1 MKLIPLY
8 LVQTKTSFLMNR
20 SIKKVAILGSG
31 IMGSRIACHFANIG
45 VQVLLLDIVPKE
57 LTAEEQ
63 AKGLLLDSPLVKN
76 RIVNLAFQQTL
87 RSKPAS
93 LYHAKFAANIQL
105 GNFDDHL
112 SDITDADWIME
123 VVVENLAIKKS
134 LYDRVEQFR
143 KAGTLI
149 TSNTSGIPIHLMAEG
164 RSADFQAHFCGTH
177 FFNPPRYLRLLE
189 IIPTPKTDPAVI
201 EFLLT
206 YGETQLGKATVLC
219 KDTPAF
225 IANRIG
231 VYSMMQTMKVVEE
244 LGLSVE
250 QVDKLTS
257 KVVGRPKSGTFRLS
271 DVVGLDTT
279 VHVAN
284 NLLAALTEDES
295 KSIFELPSM
304 MQKLMANKWLG
315 DKTGQGFY
323 KKTKDEKG
331 KTVILSLDLKT
342 FEYRAAERVSFETL
356 ERSKAVDNLTDRFE
370 LLLNGKDL
378 AGEFY
383 RKTILDGF
391 RYASN
396 RVPEIADDLV
406 KIDQAICAG
415 FGWEMGVF
423 ETWDAIGVEKANAM
437 MAELG
442 LNPAPWVS
450 EMLALGHSTFYKTA
464 GGKRLYYDLASK
476 SYQAIPGQEKQISLQ
491 ILKPTNTVFKNDDAP
506 LIGLS
511 DGIVGLEFHSKMNTM
526 GQGVLEGLACAI
538 ETAEKDFR
546 GLVIGNESNEAFS
559 AGANLGMLYMFG
571 IEKKFDEVNQM
582 IATFQESMMRVRY
595 SSIPVVVAPHTLA
608 LGGGCEINLH
618 ADKIVAHSGLYMG
631 LVEVGVGLIPAGGGT
646 KEMALRMGDAR
657 RSGDVELNRLQQ
669 AFMNIATA
677 KVSTSAHE
685 ALEMNYLRT
694 QDRIVLNRSQ
704 VISEAKKEAML
715 LAEAGYVQKN
725 RRSDVW
731 VEGKQGLALFKA
743 GIQGMLMGRYI
754 SEHDALIANKLAF
767 AICGGDLDAP
777 QQVTEQYLLDLE
789 REAFLSLTGEQ
800 KTMERIGSLLSG
812 GKPLRN

>member
-1 MKLIPLY
+1 
-8 LVQTKTSFLMNR
+8 MNR
-20 SIKKVAILGSG
+20 AIKKVAILGSG

-45 VQVLLLDIVPKE
+45 VQVLLLDIAPQT
-57 LTAEEQ
+57 LSPEEE
-63 AKGLLLDSPLVKN
+63 AKGLRLEHPSVRN
-76 RIVNLAFQQTL
+76 RIVNAAFQQTIKA
-87 RSKPAS
+87 KPAS
-93 LYHAKFAANIQL
+93 LYSSGFANNIKL
-105 GNFDDHL
+105 GNFDDNL
-112 SDITDADWIME
+112 SEISSADWIME
-123 VVVENLAIKKS
+123 VVVENLAIKQS
-134 LYDRVEQFR
+134 LYEKVEKFR
-143 KAGTLI
+143 TPGTLV
-149 TSNTSGIPIHLMAEG
+149 TSNTSGIPIHLMSEG
-164 RSADFQAHFCGTH
+164 RSADFQQHFCGTH
-177 FFNPPRYLRLLE
+177 FFNPPRYLRLFE
-189 IIPTPKTDPAVI
+189 VIPGPKTDPAI
-201 EFLLT
+201 LEFLLS
-206 YGETQLGKATVLC
+206 YGETQLGKTAVLC

-244 LGLSVE
+244 LGLTVE

-284 NLLAALTEDES
+284 NLKAALVNDES
-295 KSIFELPSM
+295 KEIFNLPVM
-304 MQKLMANKWLG
+304 LQRLMENKWLG

-342 FEYRAAERVSFETL
+342 FEYRAAERVNFETL
-356 ERSKAVDNLTDRFE
+356 DRSKAIDNLADRFA
-370 LLLNGKDL
+370 LLLAGQDL

-396 RVPEIADDLV
+396 RIPEIADDLV

-423 ETWDAIGVEKANAM
+423 ETWDAIGVVQGIELMKA
-437 MAELG
+437 EG
-442 LNPAPWVS
+442 LAPAAWVT
-450 EMLALGHSTFYKTA
+450 EMVAAGNTTFYKVE
-464 GGKRLYYDLASK
+464 GGKRMFYDIATK
-476 SYQAIPGQEKQISLQ
+476 KYQAIPGAEKQINLQ
-491 ILKPTNTVFKNDDAP
+491 ILKPTKTVSSNDDMHIVD
-506 LIGLS
+506 LG
-511 DGIVGLEFHSKMNTM
+511 DGILGLEFHSKMNTM
-526 GQGVLEGLACAI
+526 GQGVLEGIQEAI
-538 ETAEKDFR
+538 ATAEKDFQ

-559 AGANLGMLYMFG
+559 AGANLGMLFMFAM
-571 IEKKFDEVNQM
+571 EQKFDDINTM
-582 IATFQESMMRVRY
+582 IATFQETMMRVRY
-595 SSIPVVVAPHTLA
+595 SGIPVVVAPHTLA

-618 ADKIVAHSGLYMG
+618 ADKIVAHAELYMG

-657 RSGDVELNRLQQ
+657 RAGDVELNRLQE

-677 KVSTSAHE
+677 RVSTSAHE
-685 ALEMNYLRT
+685 ARDMNYLRA
-694 QDRIVLNRSQ
+694 QDRIVLNRNQ
-704 VISEAKKEAML
+704 VISEAKREA
-715 LAEAGYVQKN
+715 LALADAGYVQKA
-725 RRSDVW
+725 RRNDVW

-754 SEHDALIANKLAF
+754 SEHDALIANKLAY

-777 QQVTEQYLLDLE
+777 QVVSETYLLDLE
-789 REAFLSLTGEQ
+789 REAFLSLCGEK
-800 KTMERIGSLLSG
+800 KTMDRIQSLLGG
-812 GKPLRN
+812 GKPRRN

>member
-1 MKLIPLY
+1 
-8 LVQTKTSFLMNR
+8 MNR

-45 VQVLLLDIVPKE
+45 VQVLLLDIAPKE
-57 LTAEEQ
+57 LNAEEE
-63 AKGLLLDSPLVKN
+63 AKGLSLESPLVKN

-87 RSKPAS
+87 KSKPAS
-93 LYHAKFAANIQL
+93 LYQAGFAANIQL
-105 GNFDDHL
+105 GNFDDNL
-112 SDITDADWIME
+112 SGIVDADWIME
-123 VVVENLAIKKS
+123 VVVENLAIKRS

-149 TSNTSGIPIHLMAEG
+149 TSNTSGISIHLMAEG

-189 IIPTPKTDPAVI
+189 IIPTPKTDSAVV
-201 EFLLT
+201 EFLLA

-304 MQKLMANKWLG
+304 MQKLMDNKWLG

-323 KKTKDEKG
+323 KKTKDDKG
-331 KTVILSLDLKT
+331 KTVILSLDLQT
-342 FEYRAAERVSFETL
+342 FEYRAAQRVSFETL
-356 ERSKAVDNLTDRFE
+356 ERSKAVDQLADRFA
-370 LLLNGKDL
+370 LLLAGQDL

-437 MAELG
+437 MADLG
-442 LNPAPWVS
+442 LSPAPWVK
-450 EMLALGHSTFYKTA
+450 EMLALGHSTFYKTE
-464 GGKRLYYDLASK
+464 GGKRLYYNLASK
-476 SYQAIPGQEKQISLQ
+476 SYQVIPGQEKQISLS
-491 ILKPTNTVFKNDDAP
+491 ILKPTNTVFKNDDAHIID
-506 LIGLS
+506 LG

-526 GQGVLEGLACAI
+526 GQGVLEGLAYAI

-618 ADKIVAHSGLYMG
+618 ADKIVAHSELYMG

-657 RSGDVELNRLQQ
+657 RAGDVELNRLQQ

-704 VISEAKKEAML
+704 VISEAKKEAIL

-754 SEHDALIANKLAF
+754 SEHDALIGNKLAF

-800 KTMERIGSLLSG
+800 KTMDRIGSLLSG

>member
-1 MKLIPLY
+1 
-8 LVQTKTSFLMNR
+8 MNR

-45 VQVLLLDIVPKE
+45 VQVLLLDIAPKE
-57 LTAEEQ
+57 LSAEEA
-63 AKGLLLDSPLVKN
+63 AKGLTLESPAVRN
-76 RIVNLAFQQTL
+76 RIVNAAFQQTL
-87 RSKPAS
+87 KSKPAS
-93 LYHAKFAANIQL
+93 LYQAGFAANIQV
-105 GNFDDHL
+105 GNFEDNL
-112 SDITDADWIME
+112 SGISDADWIME

-134 LYDRVEQFR
+134 IYERVEQFR
-143 KAGTLI
+143 QPGTLI

-189 IIPTPKTDPAVI
+189 IIPTPKTDPSVI
-201 EFLLT
+201 DFLLA
-206 YGETQLGKATVLC
+206 YGETQLGKTTVLC

-244 LGLSVE
+244 LGLTVE

-284 NLLAALTEDES
+284 NLHAALTHDES
-295 KSIFELPSM
+295 KSIFALPSM
-304 MQKLMANKWLG
+304 MQKLIENKWLG

-323 KKTKDEKG
+323 KKTKDDKG
-331 KTVILSLDLKT
+331 KTVILSLDLQT
-342 FEYRAAERVSFETL
+342 FEYRAAQRVSFETL
-356 ERSKAVDNLTDRFE
+356 ERSKAIDNLADRFA
-370 LLLNGKDL
+370 LLLAGQDL

-423 ETWDAIGVEKANAM
+423 ETWDAIGVEKAIAM

-442 LNPAPWVS
+442 LTPAPWVT
-450 EMLALGHSTFYKTA
+450 EMLALGHATFYKIE
-464 GGKRLYYDLASK
+464 GGKRLYYDLATK
-476 SYQAIPGQEKQISLQ
+476 SYQVIPGQEKQISLS
-491 ILKPTNTVFKNDDAP
+491 ILKPTNTVFKNDDAH
-506 LIGLS
+506 LIDLGE
-511 DGIVGLEFHSKMNTM
+511 GIVGLEFHSKMNTM
-526 GQGVLEGLACAI
+526 GQGVLEGLAHAI

-571 IEKKFDEVNQM
+571 IEKKFDEVNHM

-618 ADKIVAHSGLYMG
+618 ADKIVAHSELYMG

-704 VISEAKKEAML
+704 VISEAKKEAIL

-777 QQVTEQYLLDLE
+777 QMVTEQYLLDLE

-800 KTMERIGSLLSG
+800 KTMDRIGSLLSG

>member
-1 MKLIPLY
+1 
-8 LVQTKTSFLMNR
+8 MNR

-45 VQVLLLDIVPKE
+45 VQVLLLDIAPKE
-57 LTAEEQ
+57 LNAEEE
-63 AKGLLLDSPLVKN
+63 AKGLSLESPLVKN

-87 RSKPAS
+87 KSKPAS
-93 LYHAKFAANIQL
+93 LYQAGFVANIQL
-105 GNFDDHL
+105 GNFDDNL
-112 SDITDADWIME
+112 SGIVDADWIME
-123 VVVENLAIKKS
+123 VVVENLAIKRS

-143 KAGTLI
+143 KEGTLI

-201 EFLLT
+201 EFLLA

-284 NLLAALTEDES
+284 NLNAALTDDES

-304 MQKLMANKWLG
+304 MQKLMDNKWLG

-323 KKTKDEKG
+323 KKTKDDKG
-331 KTVILSLDLKT
+331 KTVILSLDLQT
-342 FEYRAAERVSFETL
+342 FEYRSAQRVSFETL
-356 ERSKAVDNLTDRFE
+356 ERSKAVDQLADRFA
-370 LLLNGKDL
+370 LLLAGQDL

-442 LNPAPWVS
+442 LSPAPWVS
-450 EMLALGHSTFYKTA
+450 EMLALGHSTFYKTE

-476 SYQAIPGQEKQISLQ
+476 SYQIIPGQEKQISLQ
-491 ILKPTNTVFKNDDAP
+491 ILKPTNRVFKNDDAHIID
-506 LIGLS
+506 LG

-526 GQGVLEGLACAI
+526 GQGVLEGLAYAI

-618 ADKIVAHSGLYMG
+618 ADKIVAHSELYMG

-657 RSGDVELNRLQQ
+657 RTGDVELNRLQQ

-704 VISEAKKEAML
+704 VISEAKKEAIL

-777 QQVTEQYLLDLE
+777 QLVTEQYLLDLE

-800 KTMERIGSLLSG
+800 KTMDRIGSLLSG

>member
-1 MKLIPLY
+1 
-8 LVQTKTSFLMNR
+8 MNR

-45 VQVLLLDIVPKE
+45 VQVLLLDIAPKE
-57 LTAEEQ
+57 LNAEEE
-63 AKGLLLDSPLVKN
+63 AKGLSLESPLVKN

-87 RSKPAS
+87 KSKPAS
-93 LYHAKFAANIQL
+93 LYQAGFAANIQL
-105 GNFDDHL
+105 GNFDDNL
-112 SDITDADWIME
+112 SGIVDADWIME
-123 VVVENLAIKKS
+123 VVVENLAIKRS

-143 KAGTLI
+143 KEGTLI

-189 IIPTPKTDPAVI
+189 IIPTPKTDSAVV
-201 EFLLT
+201 EFLLA

-284 NLLAALTEDES
+284 NLNAALTEDES

-304 MQKLMANKWLG
+304 MQKLMDNKWLG

-323 KKTKDEKG
+323 KKTKDDKG
-331 KTVILSLDLKT
+331 KTVILSLDLQT
-342 FEYRAAERVSFETL
+342 FEYRAAQRVSFETL
-356 ERSKAVDNLTDRFE
+356 ERSKAVDQLADRFA
-370 LLLNGKDL
+370 LLLAGQDL

-437 MAELG
+437 MADLG
-442 LNPAPWVS
+442 LSPAPWVK
-450 EMLALGHSTFYKTA
+450 EMLALGHSTFYKTE
-464 GGKRLYYDLASK
+464 GGKRLYYNLASK
-476 SYQAIPGQEKQISLQ
+476 SYQVIPGQEKQISLS
-491 ILKPTNTVFKNDDAP
+491 ILKPTNTVFKNDDAHIID
-506 LIGLS
+506 LG

-526 GQGVLEGLACAI
+526 GQGVLEGLAHAI

-618 ADKIVAHSGLYMG
+618 ADKIVAHSELYMG

-657 RSGDVELNRLQQ
+657 RTGDVELNRLQQ

-704 VISEAKKEAML
+704 VISEAKKEAIL

-800 KTMERIGSLLSG
+800 KTMDRIGSLLSG

>member
-1 MKLIPLY
+1 
-8 LVQTKTSFLMNR
+8 MNR

-45 VQVLLLDIVPKE
+45 VQVLLLDIAPKE
-57 LTAEEQ
+57 LNAEEE
-63 AKGLLLDSPLVKN
+63 AKGLSLESPLVKN

-87 RSKPAS
+87 KSKPAS
-93 LYHAKFAANIQL
+93 LYQAGFAANIQL
-105 GNFDDHL
+105 GNFDDNL
-112 SDITDADWIME
+112 SGIVDADWIME
-123 VVVENLAIKKS
+123 VVVENLAIKRS

-143 KAGTLI
+143 KEGTLI
-149 TSNTSGIPIHLMAEG
+149 TSNTSGIPIHLMSEG

-189 IIPTPKTDPAVI
+189 IIPTPKTDPAVV
-201 EFLLT
+201 EFLLA

-284 NLLAALTEDES
+284 NLNAALTEDES
-295 KSIFELPSM
+295 KSIFELPTM
-304 MQKLMANKWLG
+304 MQKLMDNKWLG

-323 KKTKDEKG
+323 KKTKDDKG
-331 KTVILSLDLKT
+331 KTVILSLDLQT
-342 FEYRAAERVSFETL
+342 FEYRAAQRVSFETL
-356 ERSKAVDNLTDRFE
+356 ERSKAIDNLADRFA
-370 LLLNGKDL
+370 LLLAGQDL

-442 LNPAPWVS
+442 LSPAPWVS
-450 EMLALGHSTFYKTA
+450 EMLALGHSTFYKTE

-476 SYQAIPGQEKQISLQ
+476 SYQVIPGQEKQISLS
-491 ILKPTNTVFKNDDAP
+491 ILKPTNTVFKNDDAHIID
-506 LIGLS
+506 LG

-526 GQGVLEGLACAI
+526 GQGVLEGLAYAI

-618 ADKIVAHSGLYMG
+618 ADKIVAHSELYMG

-657 RSGDVELNRLQQ
+657 RTGDVELNRLQQ

-677 KVSTSAHE
+677 KVSTSAYE

-704 VISEAKKEAML
+704 VISEAKKEAIL

-754 SEHDALIANKLAF
+754 SEHDALIGNKLAF

-777 QQVTEQYLLDLE
+777 QMVTEQYLLDLE

-800 KTMERIGSLLSG
+800 KTMDRIGSLLSG

>member
-1 MKLIPLY
+1 
-8 LVQTKTSFLMNR
+8 MNR

-45 VQVLLLDIVPKE
+45 VQVLLLDIAPKE
-57 LTAEEQ
+57 LSAEEA
-63 AKGLLLDSPLVKN
+63 AKGLTLESPAVRN
-76 RIVNLAFQQTL
+76 RIVNAAFQQTL
-87 RSKPAS
+87 KSKPAS
-93 LYHAKFAANIQL
+93 LYQAGFAANIQV
-105 GNFDDHL
+105 GNFEDNL
-112 SDITDADWIME
+112 SGISDADWIME

-134 LYDRVEQFR
+134 IYERVEQFR
-143 KAGTLI
+143 QPGTLI

-189 IIPTPKTDPAVI
+189 IIPTPKTDASVI
-201 EFLLT
+201 DFLLA
-206 YGETQLGKATVLC
+206 YGETQLGKTTVLC

-244 LGLSVE
+244 LGLTVE

-284 NLLAALTEDES
+284 NLHATLSNDES
-295 KSIFELPSM
+295 KSIFALPSM
-304 MQKLMANKWLG
+304 MQKLIENKWLG

-331 KTVILSLDLKT
+331 KTVILSLDLQT
-342 FEYRAAERVSFETL
+342 FEYRAAQRVSFETL
-356 ERSKAVDNLTDRFE
+356 ERSKAIDNLADRFA
-370 LLLNGKDL
+370 LLLAGQDL

-442 LNPAPWVS
+442 LTPAPWVT
-450 EMLALGHSTFYKTA
+450 EMLALGHSTFYKIE

-476 SYQAIPGQEKQISLQ
+476 SYQVIPGQEKQISLS
-491 ILKPTNTVFKNDDAP
+491 ILKPTNTVFKNDDAHIID
-506 LIGLS
+506 LG

-526 GQGVLEGLACAI
+526 GQGVLEGLAYAI

-571 IEKKFDEVNQM
+571 IEKKFDDVNHM

-618 ADKIVAHSGLYMG
+618 ADKIVAHSELYMG

-704 VISEAKKEAML
+704 VISEAKKEAIL

-777 QQVTEQYLLDLE
+777 QMVTEQYLLDLE

-800 KTMERIGSLLSG
+800 KTMDRIGSLLSG

>member
-1 MKLIPLY
+1 
-8 LVQTKTSFLMNR
+8 MNR

-45 VQVLLLDIVPKE
+45 VQVLLLDIAPKE
-57 LTAEEQ
+57 LNAEEE
-63 AKGLLLDSPLVKN
+63 AKGLSLESPLVKN

-87 RSKPAS
+87 KSKPAS
-93 LYHAKFAANIQL
+93 LYQAGFAANIQL
-105 GNFDDHL
+105 GNFDDNL
-112 SDITDADWIME
+112 SGIVDADWIME
-123 VVVENLAIKKS
+123 VVVENLAIKRS

-143 KAGTLI
+143 KEGTLI

-189 IIPTPKTDPAVI
+189 IIPTPKTDPAVV
-201 EFLLT
+201 EFLLA

-284 NLLAALTEDES
+284 NLNAALTEDES

-304 MQKLMANKWLG
+304 MQKLMDNKWLG

-323 KKTKDEKG
+323 KKTKDDKG
-331 KTVILSLDLKT
+331 KTVILSLDLQT
-342 FEYRAAERVSFETL
+342 FEYRAAQRVSFETL
-356 ERSKAVDNLTDRFE
+356 ERSKAIDNLADRFA
-370 LLLNGKDL
+370 LLLAGQDL

-437 MAELG
+437 MADLG
-442 LNPAPWVS
+442 LSPAPWVS
-450 EMLALGHSTFYKTA
+450 EMLALGHSTFYKTE

-476 SYQAIPGQEKQISLQ
+476 SYQVIPGQEKQISLS
-491 ILKPTNTVFKNDDAP
+491 ILKPTNTVFKNDDAHIID
-506 LIGLS
+506 LG

-526 GQGVLEGLACAI
+526 GQGVLEGLAYAI

-618 ADKIVAHSGLYMG
+618 ADKIVAHSELYMG

-657 RSGDVELNRLQQ
+657 RTGDVELNRLQQ

-704 VISEAKKEAML
+704 VISEAKKEAIL

-754 SEHDALIANKLAF
+754 SEHDALIGNKLAF

-777 QQVTEQYLLDLE
+777 QMVTEQYLLDLE

-800 KTMERIGSLLSG
+800 KTMDRIGSLLSG

>member
-1 MKLIPLY
+1 
-8 LVQTKTSFLMNR
+8 MNR

-45 VQVLLLDIVPKE
+45 VQVLLLDIAPKE
-57 LTAEEQ
+57 LSAEEV
-63 AKGLLLDSPLVKN
+63 AKGLTLESPAVRN
-76 RIVNLAFQQTL
+76 RIVNAAFQQTL
-87 RSKPAS
+87 KSKPAS
-93 LYHAKFAANIQL
+93 LYQAGFASNIQV
-105 GNFDDHL
+105 GNFEDNL
-112 SDITDADWIME
+112 SNISDVDWIME

-143 KAGTLI
+143 TTGTLI

-201 EFLLT
+201 GFLLA

-244 LGLSVE
+244 LGLTVE

-284 NLLAALTEDES
+284 NLNATLTSDES

-304 MQKLMANKWLG
+304 MQKLIDNKWLG

-323 KKTKDEKG
+323 KKTKDDKG
-331 KTVILSLDLKT
+331 KTVILSLDLQT
-342 FEYRAAERVSFETL
+342 FEYRAAQRVSFETL
-356 ERSKAVDNLTDRFE
+356 ERSKAVDQLADRFA
-370 LLLNGKDL
+370 LLLAGQDL

-437 MAELG
+437 MAEMG
-442 LNPAPWVS
+442 LTPAPWVA
-450 EMLALGHSTFYKTA
+450 EMLSLGHSTFYKTE

-476 SYQAIPGQEKQISLQ
+476 SYQVIPGQEKQISLS
-491 ILKPTNTVFKNDDAP
+491 ILKPTNTVFKNDDAHIID
-506 LIGLS
+506 LG

-526 GQGVLEGLACAI
+526 GQGVLEGLAYAI

-559 AGANLGMLYMFG
+559 AGANLGMLYMYG

-618 ADKIVAHSGLYMG
+618 ADKIVAHSELYMG

-657 RSGDVELNRLQQ
+657 RAGDVELNRLQQ

-704 VISEAKKEAML
+704 VISEAKKEAIL

-777 QQVTEQYLLDLE
+777 QMVTEQYLLDLE

-800 KTMERIGSLLSG
+800 KTMDRIGSLLSG

>member
-1 MKLIPLY
+1 
-8 LVQTKTSFLMNR
+8 MNR

-45 VQVLLLDIVPKE
+45 VQVLLLDIAPKE
-57 LTAEEQ
+57 LSAEEV
-63 AKGLLLDSPLVKN
+63 AKGLTLESPAVRN
-76 RIVNLAFQQTL
+76 RIVNAAFQQTL
-87 RSKPAS
+87 KSKPAS
-93 LYHAKFAANIQL
+93 LYQAGFASNIQV
-105 GNFDDHL
+105 GNFEDNL
-112 SDITDADWIME
+112 SNISDVDWIME

-143 KAGTLI
+143 TPGTLI

-201 EFLLT
+201 EFLLA

-244 LGLSVE
+244 LGLTVE

-284 NLLAALTEDES
+284 NLNATLTSDES

-304 MQKLMANKWLG
+304 MQKLIDNKWLG

-323 KKTKDEKG
+323 KKTKDDKG
-331 KTVILSLDLKT
+331 KTVILSLDLQT
-342 FEYRAAERVSFETL
+342 FEYRPAQRVSFETL
-356 ERSKAVDNLTDRFE
+356 ERSKAVDQLADRFA
-370 LLLNGKDL
+370 LLLAGQDL

-437 MAELG
+437 MADLG
-442 LNPAPWVS
+442 ISPAPWVS
-450 EMLALGHSTFYKTA
+450 EMLALGHSTFYKTE

-476 SYQAIPGQEKQISLQ
+476 SYQVIPGQEKQISLS
-491 ILKPTNTVFKNDDAP
+491 ILKPTNTVFKNDDAHIID
-506 LIGLS
+506 LG

-526 GQGVLEGLACAI
+526 GQGVLEGLAYAI

-571 IEKKFDEVNQM
+571 IEKKFDEVNHM

-618 ADKIVAHSGLYMG
+618 ADKIVAHSELYMG

-657 RSGDVELNRLQQ
+657 RTGDVELNRLQQ

-685 ALEMNYLRT
+685 ALEMNYLRS

-704 VISEAKKEAML
+704 VISEAKKEAIL

-777 QQVTEQYLLDLE
+777 QMVTEQYLLDLE

-800 KTMERIGSLLSG
+800 KTMDRIGSLLSG

>member
-1 MKLIPLY
+1 
-8 LVQTKTSFLMNR
+8 MNR

-45 VQVLLLDIVPKE
+45 VQVLLLDIAPKE
-57 LTAEEQ
+57 LNAEEE
-63 AKGLLLDSPLVKN
+63 AKGLSLESPLVKN

-87 RSKPAS
+87 KSKPAS
-93 LYHAKFAANIQL
+93 LYQAGFAANIQL
-105 GNFDDHL
+105 GNFDDNL
-112 SDITDADWIME
+112 SGIADADWIME

-189 IIPTPKTDPAVI
+189 IIPTPKTDPAVV
-201 EFLLT
+201 EFLLA

-295 KSIFELPSM
+295 KSIFELPTM
-304 MQKLMANKWLG
+304 MQKLMDNKWLG

-323 KKTKDEKG
+323 KKTKDDKG
-331 KTVILSLDLKT
+331 KTVILSLDLQT
-342 FEYRAAERVSFETL
+342 FEYRAAQRVSFETL
-356 ERSKAVDNLTDRFE
+356 ERSKAVDQLADRFA
-370 LLLNGKDL
+370 LLLAGQDL

-437 MAELG
+437 MADLG
-442 LNPAPWVS
+442 LSPAPWVK
-450 EMLALGHSTFYKTA
+450 EMLALGHSTFYKTE
-464 GGKRLYYDLASK
+464 GGKRLYYNLASK
-476 SYQAIPGQEKQISLQ
+476 SYQVIPGQEKQISLS
-491 ILKPTNTVFKNDDAP
+491 ILKPTNTVFKNDDAHIID
-506 LIGLS
+506 LG

-526 GQGVLEGLACAI
+526 GQGVLEGLAYAI

-618 ADKIVAHSGLYMG
+618 ADKIVAHSELYMG

-657 RSGDVELNRLQQ
+657 RAGDVELNRLQQ

-704 VISEAKKEAML
+704 VISEAKKEAIL

-800 KTMERIGSLLSG
+800 KTMDRIGSLLSG

>member
-1 MKLIPLY
+1 
-8 LVQTKTSFLMNR
+8 MNR

-45 VQVLLLDIVPKE
+45 VQVLLLDIAPKE
-57 LTAEEQ
+57 LTVEEQ
-63 AKGLLLDSPLVKN
+63 AKGLSLDSPLVKN
-76 RIVNLAFQQTL
+76 RIVHLAFQQTL
-87 RSKPAS
+87 KSKPAS
-93 LYHAKFAANIQL
+93 LYQAGFAANIQL
-105 GNFDDHL
+105 GNFDDNL
-112 SDITDADWIME
+112 SGIANADWIME

-134 LYDRVEQFR
+134 LYDRVEQYR
-143 KAGTLI
+143 KDGTLI

-177 FFNPPRYLRLLE
+177 FFNPPRYLKLLE
-189 IIPTPKTDPAVI
+189 IIPTPQTDSSVV
-201 EFLLT
+201 EFLLA
-206 YGETQLGKATVLC
+206 YGETQLGKTTVLC

-244 LGLSVE
+244 LGLNVE

-304 MQKLMANKWLG
+304 LEKLIANKWLG

-323 KKTKDEKG
+323 KKTKDDKG
-331 KTVILSLDLKT
+331 KTVILSLDLQT
-342 FEYRAAERVSFETL
+342 FEYRAAQRVSFETL
-356 ERSKAVDNLTDRFE
+356 ERAKAVDQLADRFA
-370 LLLNGKDL
+370 LLLAGQDL

-423 ETWDAIGVEKANAM
+423 ETWDAIGVEKAIAM
-437 MAELG
+437 MADLG
-442 LNPAPWVS
+442 LSPAAWVS
-450 EMLALGHSTFYKTA
+450 EMLALGHSTFYKTEA
-464 GGKRLYYDLASK
+464 GKRLYYDLASK
-476 SYQAIPGQEKQISLQ
+476 SYQVIPGQEKQISLQ
-491 ILKPTNTVFKNDDAP
+491 ILKPTNTVFKNDDAHIVD
-506 LIGLS
+506 LG

-526 GQGVLEGLACAI
+526 GQGVLEGLAYAI

-618 ADKIVAHSGLYMG
+618 ADKIVAHAELYMG

-657 RSGDVELNRLQQ
+657 RTGDVELNRLQQ

-704 VISEAKKEAML
+704 VISEAKKEAIL

>member
-1 MKLIPLY
+1 
-8 LVQTKTSFLMNR
+8 MNR

-45 VQVLLLDIVPKE
+45 VQVLLLDIAPKE
-57 LTAEEQ
+57 LNAEEE
-63 AKGLLLDSPLVKN
+63 AKGLSLESPLVKN

-87 RSKPAS
+87 KSKPAS
-93 LYHAKFAANIQL
+93 LYQAGFAANIQL
-105 GNFDDHL
+105 GNFDDNL
-112 SDITDADWIME
+112 SGIVDADWIME
-123 VVVENLAIKKS
+123 VVVENLAIKRS

-143 KAGTLI
+143 TAGTLI

-189 IIPTPKTDPAVI
+189 IIPTPKTDPSVV
-201 EFLLT
+201 EFLLA
-206 YGETQLGKATVLC
+206 YGETQLGKTTVLC

-284 NLLAALTEDES
+284 NLKAALTEDES

-304 MQKLMANKWLG
+304 MQKLMDNKWLG

-323 KKTKDEKG
+323 KKTKDDKG
-331 KTVILSLDLKT
+331 KTVILSLDLQT
-342 FEYRAAERVSFETL
+342 FEYRAAQRVSFETL
-356 ERSKAVDNLTDRFE
+356 ERSKAVDQLADRFA
-370 LLLNGKDL
+370 LLLAGQDL

-437 MAELG
+437 MADLG
-442 LNPAPWVS
+442 LSPAPWVK
-450 EMLALGHSTFYKTA
+450 EMLALGHSTFYKTE
-464 GGKRLYYDLASK
+464 GGKRLYYEWASK
-476 SYQAIPGQEKQISLQ
+476 SYQVIPGQEKQISLS
-491 ILKPTNTVFKNDDAP
+491 ILKPTNTVFKNDDAHIID
-506 LIGLS
+506 LG

-526 GQGVLEGLACAI
+526 GQGVLEGLAHAI

-618 ADKIVAHSGLYMG
+618 ADKIVAHSELYMG

-646 KEMALRMGDAR
+646 KEMTLRMGDAR
-657 RSGDVELNRLQQ
+657 RAGDVELNRLQQ

-704 VISEAKKEAML
+704 VISEAKKEAIL

-777 QQVTEQYLLDLE
+777 QQVSEQYLLDLE

-800 KTMERIGSLLSG
+800 KTMDRIGSLLSG

>member
-1 MKLIPLY
+1 
-8 LVQTKTSFLMNR
+8 
-20 SIKKVAILGSG
+20 
-31 IMGSRIACHFANIG
+31 MGSRIACHFANIG
-45 VQVLLLDIVPKE
+45 VQVLLLDIAPKE
-57 LTAEEQ
+57 LSAEEA
-63 AKGLLLDSPLVKN
+63 AKGLTLESPAVRN
-76 RIVNLAFQQTL
+76 RIVNAAFQQTL
-87 RSKPAS
+87 KSKPAS
-93 LYHAKFAANIQL
+93 LYQAGFAANIQV
-105 GNFDDHL
+105 GNFEDNL
-112 SDITDADWIME
+112 SGISDADWIME

-134 LYDRVEQFR
+134 IYERVEQFR
-143 KAGTLI
+143 QPGTLI

-189 IIPTPKTDPAVI
+189 IIPTPKTDASVI
-201 EFLLT
+201 DFLLA
-206 YGETQLGKATVLC
+206 YGETQLGKTTVLC

-244 LGLSVE
+244 LGLTVE

-284 NLLAALTEDES
+284 NLHATLSNDES
-295 KSIFELPSM
+295 KSIFTLPSM
-304 MQKLMANKWLG
+304 MQKLIENKWLG

-323 KKTKDEKG
+323 KKTKDDKG
-331 KTVILSLDLKT
+331 KTVILSLDLQT
-342 FEYRAAERVSFETL
+342 FEYRAAQRVSFETL
-356 ERSKAVDNLTDRFE
+356 ERSKAIDNLANRFA
-370 LLLNGKDL
+370 LLLAGQDL

-442 LNPAPWVS
+442 LTPAPWVT
-450 EMLALGHSTFYKTA
+450 EMLALGHSTFYKIE

-476 SYQAIPGQEKQISLQ
+476 SYQVIPGQEKQISLS
-491 ILKPTNTVFKNDDAP
+491 ILKPTNTVFKNDDAHIID
-506 LIGLS
+506 LG

-526 GQGVLEGLACAI
+526 GQGVLEGLAYAI

-571 IEKKFDEVNQM
+571 IEKKFDEVNHM

-618 ADKIVAHSGLYMG
+618 ADKIVAHSELYMG

-704 VISEAKKEAML
+704 VISEAKKEAIL

-777 QQVTEQYLLDLE
+777 QMVTEQYLLDLE

-800 KTMERIGSLLSG
+800 KTMDRIGSLLSG

>member
-1 MKLIPLY
+1 
-8 LVQTKTSFLMNR
+8 MNR

-45 VQVLLLDIVPKE
+45 VQVLLLDIAPKE
-57 LTAEEQ
+57 LNAEEE
-63 AKGLLLDSPLVKN
+63 AKGLSLESPLVKN

-87 RSKPAS
+87 KTKPAS
-93 LYHAKFAANIQL
+93 LYQAGFSANIQL
-105 GNFDDHL
+105 GNFDDNL
-112 SDITDADWIME
+112 SGIVDADWIME
-123 VVVENLAIKKS
+123 VVVENLAIKRS

-143 KAGTLI
+143 TAGTLI

-189 IIPTPKTDPAVI
+189 IIPTPKTDPAVV
-201 EFLLT
+201 EFLLA

-284 NLLAALTEDES
+284 NLNAALTEDES

-304 MQKLMANKWLG
+304 MQKLMDNKWLG

-323 KKTKDEKG
+323 KKTKDDKG
-331 KTVILSLDLKT
+331 KTVILSLDLQT
-342 FEYRAAERVSFETL
+342 FEYRAAQRVSFETL
-356 ERSKAVDNLTDRFE
+356 ERSKAVDQLADRFA
-370 LLLNGKDL
+370 LLLAGQDL

-437 MAELG
+437 MADLG
-442 LNPAPWVS
+442 ISPAPWVS
-450 EMLALGHSTFYKTA
+450 EMLALGHSTFYKTE

-476 SYQAIPGQEKQISLQ
+476 SYQVIPGQEKQISLS
-491 ILKPTNTVFKNDDAP
+491 ILKPTNTVFKNDDAHIID
-506 LIGLS
+506 LG

-526 GQGVLEGLACAI
+526 GQGVLEGLAYAI

-571 IEKKFDEVNQM
+571 MEKKFDEVNQM

-618 ADKIVAHSGLYMG
+618 ADKIVAHSELYMG

-657 RSGDVELNRLQQ
+657 RTGDVELNRLQQ

-704 VISEAKKEAML
+704 VISEAKKEAIL

-731 VEGKQGLALFKA
+731 VEGKQGLALFKV

-754 SEHDALIANKLAF
+754 SEHDALIGNKLAF

-800 KTMERIGSLLSG
+800 KTMDRIGSLLSG

>member
-1 MKLIPLY
+1 
-8 LVQTKTSFLMNR
+8 MNR

-45 VQVLLLDIVPKE
+45 VQVLLLDIAPKE
-57 LTAEEQ
+57 LSAEEA
-63 AKGLLLDSPLVKN
+63 AKGLTLESPAVRN
-76 RIVNLAFQQTL
+76 RIVNAAFQQTL
-87 RSKPAS
+87 KSKPAS
-93 LYHAKFAANIQL
+93 LYQAGFAANIQV
-105 GNFDDHL
+105 GNFEDNL
-112 SDITDADWIME
+112 SGISDADWIME

-134 LYDRVEQFR
+134 IYERVEQFR
-143 KAGTLI
+143 QPGTLI

-189 IIPTPKTDPAVI
+189 IIPTPKTDASVI
-201 EFLLT
+201 DFLLA
-206 YGETQLGKATVLC
+206 YGETQLGKTTVLC

-244 LGLSVE
+244 LGLTVE

-284 NLLAALTEDES
+284 NLHATLSNDES
-295 KSIFELPSM
+295 KSIFALPSM
-304 MQKLMANKWLG
+304 MQKLIENKWLG

-323 KKTKDEKG
+323 KKTKDDKG
-331 KTVILSLDLKT
+331 KTVILSLDLQT
-342 FEYRAAERVSFETL
+342 FEYRAAQRVSFETL
-356 ERSKAVDNLTDRFE
+356 ERSKAIDNLADRFA
-370 LLLNGKDL
+370 LLLAGQDL

-423 ETWDAIGVEKANAM
+423 ETWDAIGVEKANSM

-442 LNPAPWVS
+442 LTPAPWVT
-450 EMLALGHSTFYKTA
+450 EMLALGHSTFYKIE

-476 SYQAIPGQEKQISLQ
+476 SYQVIPGQEKQISLS
-491 ILKPTNTVFKNDDAP
+491 ILKPTNTVFKNDDAHIID
-506 LIGLS
+506 LG

-526 GQGVLEGLACAI
+526 GQGVLEGLAYAI

-571 IEKKFDEVNQM
+571 IEKKFDEVNHM

-618 ADKIVAHSGLYMG
+618 ADKIVAHSELYMG

-704 VISEAKKEAML
+704 VISEAKKEAIL

-777 QQVTEQYLLDLE
+777 QMVTEQYLLDLE

-800 KTMERIGSLLSG
+800 KTMDRIGSLLSG

>member
-1 MKLIPLY
+1 
-8 LVQTKTSFLMNR
+8 MNR

-45 VQVLLLDIVPKE
+45 VQVLLLDIAPKE
-57 LTAEEQ
+57 LNAEEE
-63 AKGLLLDSPLVKN
+63 AKGLSLESPLVKN

-87 RSKPAS
+87 KSKPAS
-93 LYHAKFAANIQL
+93 LYQAGFAANIQL
-105 GNFDDHL
+105 GNFDDNL
-112 SDITDADWIME
+112 SGIVDADWIME
-123 VVVENLAIKKS
+123 VVVENLAIKRS

-143 KAGTLI
+143 TAGTLI

-189 IIPTPKTDPAVI
+189 IIPTPKTDPAVV
-201 EFLLT
+201 EFLLA

-284 NLLAALTEDES
+284 NLNAALTEDES

-304 MQKLMANKWLG
+304 MQKLMDNKWLG

-323 KKTKDEKG
+323 KKTKDDKG
-331 KTVILSLDLKT
+331 KTVILSLDLQT
-342 FEYRAAERVSFETL
+342 FEYRAAQRVSFETL
-356 ERSKAVDNLTDRFE
+356 ERSKAVDQLADRFA
-370 LLLNGKDL
+370 LLLAGQDL

-437 MAELG
+437 MADLG
-442 LNPAPWVS
+442 LSPAPWVS
-450 EMLALGHSTFYKTA
+450 EMLALGHSTFYKTE
-464 GGKRLYYDLASK
+464 GGKRLYYEWASK
-476 SYQAIPGQEKQISLQ
+476 SYQVIPGQEKQISLS
-491 ILKPTNTVFKNDDAP
+491 ILKPTNTVFKNDDAHIID
-506 LIGLS
+506 LG

-526 GQGVLEGLACAI
+526 GQGVLEGLAYAI

-618 ADKIVAHSGLYMG
+618 ADKIVAHSELYMG

-657 RSGDVELNRLQQ
+657 RTGDVELNRLQQ

-704 VISEAKKEAML
+704 VISEAKKEAIL

-754 SEHDALIANKLAF
+754 SEHDALIGNKLAF

-800 KTMERIGSLLSG
+800 KTMDRIGSLLSG